1 MPCPSAA
8 THMSTPLV
16 SDPGSGTSDVLDDL
30 CEVLAKGDYG
40 TPLGPISAAISPIT
54 PTHGSTTKT
63 QYAPEPTPAIDAVAA
78 TCTTPSDGG
87 AFIIQ
92 PLPDTLPGTLD
103 GLKLGDVVVTVP
115 TQSNDAFALNGSR
128 TSAQSMWSGVVLGW
142 SDSSACS
149 TSGEKEG
156 SLVLERTVGGGL
168 STIGLDG
175 MVGTCVDALQHM
187 QTPTSDVSHERK
199 KSKTGLEVKCAFGS
213 CPLLQSAIE
222 AVLNQIHPDHE
233 IHSDAV
239 EAMMAMTWL
248 YLEAVASKAVGA
260 ARLGAAVGVAQVQDA
275 VRQVLSA
282 ELAKH
287 AVSEGKKAVAK
298 FEADSDNQDNDGGV
312 AAGLQFPI
320 SPAQSRLEAA
330 SKQSSTSID
339 KLAGVYLTA
348 TAEYMAAEVLE
359 LSGNAASD
367 EGCITVENV
376 NTALEDDEELASTA
390 SRLLASRLLYFKTL
404 GFNCEPFMN
413 LKVEA
418 MSEANAETKADTQ
431 PEVEAQA
438 QAQATTTTP
447 MTSDAQV
454 LGPESA
460 ESIRFAQFCEES
472 AAKLAEAASAP
483 ATTTTTTTA
492 PGALWLVY
500 PAPTSIATDLGCA
513 CVTAV
518 TAVQALVRGIMA
530 RRHHD
535 DTFGIGGIEP
545 SAELLVGIADGN
557 LKDGVRLIKGRLA
570 DSTDCAAAPRSLTA
584 STRRVDVVHRQGQDQ
599 AQASTR
605 SMITIGLQRQRMWN
619 LGSTDQADGI
629 IVGGKRLKFDSSLV
643 YRADWTPRFKEV
655 FTAGARHRLVAA
667 EPFNAVL
674 PGYDRE
680 KQHKP
685 GDKYWEGSLGNASD
699 LRGNIAVIERGIATF
714 EDKYIVAVKAGGET
728 EFGRNEFGTTINPL
742 RSPTTLTVDPKMFIP
757 NPAPIFA

>member
-54 PTHGSTTKT
+54 PTHGSTIKT

-78 TCTTPSDGG
+78 TCTMPSDGG

-298 FEADSDNQDNDGGV
+298 FEADSDNQDNNGSV

-320 SPAQSRLEAA
+320 SPAQSRLEAV
-330 SKQSSTSID
+330 SKRSSTSID

-376 NTALEDDEELASTA
+376 NTALEEDEELNVS
-390 SRLLASRLLYFKTL
+390 YFKTL

-413 LKVEA
+413 RKAEA

-438 QAQATTTTP
+438 QAQATTTAP

-454 LGPESA
+454 LGPGSAGPGSA
-460 ESIRFAQFCEES
+460 ESIRFAKFCEES
-472 AAKLAEAASAP
+472 AAKLAEAASAL
-483 ATTTTTTTA
+483 ATTTTTA

-500 PAPTSIATDLGCA
+500 PAPTSIATDLECV

-535 DTFGIGGIEP
+535 DNFGIGGVEP

-557 LKDGVRLIKGRLA
+557 LKNGVRLIKGRLA

-584 STRRVDVVHRQGQDQ
+584 STRRVDVVHREGQDQ

-605 SMITIGLQRQRMWN
+605 SLITIGLQRQRMWN

-629 IVGGKRLKFDSSLV
+629 IVGGKRLKFDSSSV
-643 YRADWTPRFKEV
+643 RRADWTPRFKEV
-655 FTAGARHRLVAA
+655 FTAGARHRLVTA

-685 GDKYWEGSLGNASD
+685 GDKYWEGSLVNASD